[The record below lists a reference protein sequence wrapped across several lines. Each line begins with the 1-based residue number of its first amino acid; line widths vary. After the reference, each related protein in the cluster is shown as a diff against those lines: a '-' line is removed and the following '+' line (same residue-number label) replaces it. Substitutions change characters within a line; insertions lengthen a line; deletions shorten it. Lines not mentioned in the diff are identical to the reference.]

1 MIFNPHTYDPSAY
14 DPETQRQLKALI
26 QFFEDKGLA
35 EMKQEFHDRTW
46 YQDFLDFNAKEG
58 ILAAFGTPAAVGG
71 EGARWDT
78 ARINDLNEI
87 LGFYSLSY
95 WYAWQVTVLGLGP
108 VWMSENEE
116 AKQLVGKLLESGSI
130 FGFGLSE
137 QTHGADIYSTDMI
150 LTPTENGWVANGPK
164 YYIGNGNVA
173 GRLSVFGKFAD
184 TDEYVFFLV
193 DTQAPE
199 YELQK
204 NVVADQMYVSA
215 FSLHDYPVT
224 QADILHTG
232 KAAWDAA
239 LATVNV
245 GKVNLGWASIGIC
258 EHAFYEA
265 VTHADH
271 RVLYGTKVTTFPHVR
286 RMFADAYARLL
297 AMKLYSARSADYF
310 RSASEDDRR
319 FLLFNPI
326 TKMKVTS
333 EGERVIDLLWE
344 IIAARGFEE
353 VTDFEQ
359 AAGHIRALP
368 KLEGTVHVNLALV
381 LKFLPQYLM
390 ATGEYPE
397 IPVRQDAGDDEYLF
411 RQGRASGLGRITFS
425 PWRPAL
431 EQYQHLPN
439 VALFLE
445 QVDAFAGL
453 VMSAPPSEEQQKD
466 LDFLLT
472 LGQLFTQVVYAQ
484 LVCESAGQ
492 QRPGT
497 VSDMSGLSDAHIDRI
512 FAVFVQDVSEI
523 AVALHGQASASDAQ
537 RAGALGLIRAP
548 QIDVDA
554 EQAFV
559 DEVLALSDAYVMP
572 Q

>member
-1 MIFNPHTYDPSAY
+1 
-14 DPETQRQLKALI
+14 
-26 QFFEDKGLA
+26 
-35 EMKQEFHDRTW
+35 
-46 YQDFLDFNAKEG
+46 
-58 ILAAFGTPAAVGG
+58 
-71 EGARWDT
+71 
-78 ARINDLNEI
+78 
-87 LGFYSLSY
+87 
-95 WYAWQVTVLGLGP
+95 
-108 VWMSENEE
+108 
-116 AKQLVGKLLESGSI
+116 
-130 FGFGLSE
+130 
-137 QTHGADIYSTDMI
+137 
-150 LTPTENGWVANGPK
+150 
-164 YYIGNGNVA
+164 
-173 GRLSVFGKFAD
+173 
-184 TDEYVFFLV
+184 
-193 DTQAPE
+193 
-199 YELQK
+199 
-204 NVVADQMYVSA
+204 
-215 FSLHDYPVT
+215 
-224 QADILHTG
+224 
-232 KAAWDAA
+232 
-239 LATVNV
+239 
-245 GKVNLGWASIGIC
+245 
-258 EHAFYEA
+258 
-265 VTHADH
+265 
-271 RVLYGTKVTTFPHVR
+271 
-286 RMFADAYARLL
+286 
-297 AMKLYSARSADYF
+297 
-310 RSASEDDRR
+310 
-319 FLLFNPI
+319 
-326 TKMKVTS
+326 MKVTS

-353 VTDFEQ
+353 DTYFEQ